1 MRVPPEWPIKEP
13 SIKKTLAVGKD
24 VKLGTQRGSDKQML
38 PVWPSNAVGE
48 VQNVVVAAEM

>member
-1 MRVPPEWPIKEP
+1 MEQ
-13 SIKKTLAVGKD
+13 TLAVGKD
-24 VKLGTQRGSDKQML
+24 VKLGTQQGSDKQIL